1 MSRGTRQGSNWAPIF
16 EVRGGCRCRAVG
28 WPGVQIA
35 GESTG
40 LGAARVSARRDSAV
54 GEQGPD
60 GGRKPAKATKKAVP
74 AKRVTAE
81 KGAVKKSS
89 ASKETAA
96 SRKAAAG
103 KKTAAKEAEGKKA
116 EGKKTPAKKTL
127 AKKTA
132 AAKTPAKKTAAKK
145 AAAGKSVAK
154 ETVAGRTVA
163 KKAAP
168 LKRQAPAKKP
178 AVAPKKA
185 AAAVKGVAPAKTVAP
200 TSPRG
205 ESRTALVRRA
215 RRIDRELAEVYPYA
229 HPELDFENPFQL
241 VVATV
246 LSAQTTDL
254 RVNQTTPALFAKY
267 PTPEDLA
274 AAVPEEVEE
283 ILRPTGFFRAKTR
296 SVIGLS
302 KALTEDFGGEVPGRL
317 EDLVKLPGVG
327 RKTAFVVLGNAFGRP
342 GITVDT
348 HFQRLVRRWRW
359 TEETDPDKIEAAVG
373 ALFPKSDWTD
383 LSHHVIWHGRRICH
397 ARKPACGACPI
408 APLCPAYGEGETDPE
423 KAKKLLKYEKGGFP
437 GQRLK
442 PPRAYLDAGGK
453 PALPLG
459 AG

>member
-1 MSRGTRQGSNWAPIF
+1 MA
-16 EVRGGCRCRAVG
+16 
-28 WPGVQIA
+28 
-35 GESTG
+35 
-40 LGAARVSARRDSAV
+40 
-54 GEQGPD
+54 
-60 GGRKPAKATKKAVP
+60 KKATAVAKKA
-74 AKRVTAE
+74 
-81 KGAVKKSS
+81 
-89 ASKETAA
+89 TAA
-96 SRKAAAG
+96 AKKAAP
-103 KKTAAKEAEGKKA
+103 AAV
-116 EGKKTPAKKTL
+116 
-127 AKKTA
+127 KKTA
-132 AAKTPAKKTAAKK
+132 AAAKKTAG
-145 AAAGKSVAK
+145 AGKSAAV
-154 ETVAGRTVA
+154 
-163 KKAAP
+163 KKAP
-168 LKRQAPAKKP
+168 PPKKQL
-178 AVAPKKA
+178 VAPKKA
-185 AAAVKGVAPAKTVAP
+185 TAAVRAAPVKTVVKP
-200 TSPRG
+200 VEG

-215 RRIDRELAEVYPYA
+215 RRINRELAEVFPYA

-254 RVNQTTPALFAKY
+254 RVNQTTPALFARY

-274 AAVPEEVEE
+274 AANPEEVEE
-283 ILRPTGFFRAKTR
+283 ILRPTGFFRAKTK

-359 TEETDPDKIEAAVG
+359 TAETDPDKIEAAVG

-423 KAKKLLKYEKGGFP
+423 KARKLLKYEKGGLP

-442 PPRAYLDAGGK
+442 PPQAYLDAGGR
-453 PALPLG
+453 PAPPLG

>member
-1 MSRGTRQGSNWAPIF
+1 MNA
-16 EVRGGCRCRAVG
+16 EN
-28 WPGVQIA
+28 
-35 GESTG
+35 
-40 LGAARVSARRDSAV
+40 D
-54 GEQGPD
+54 
-60 GGRKPAKATKKAVP
+60 PA
-74 AKRVTAE
+74 
-81 KGAVKKSS
+81 
-89 ASKETAA
+89 
-96 SRKAAAG
+96 
-103 KKTAAKEAEGKKA
+103 
-116 EGKKTPAKKTL
+116 PAKKT
-127 AKKTA
+127 APVN
-132 AAKTPAKKTAAKK
+132 KTPAKKTAPVNKTPERQAAPAKRAAPARK
-145 AAAGKSVAK
+145 AAS
-154 ETVAGRTVA
+154 GRTPAPV
-163 KKAAP
+163 KK
-168 LKRQAPAKKP
+168 QAPAKKP
-178 AVAPKKA
+178 AVVPKKA
-185 AAAVKGVAPAKTVAP
+185 TAAVKGVAPAKTVAP
-200 TSPRG
+200 KTPGG

-215 RRIDRELAEVYPYA
+215 RRINRELAEVYPYA

-274 AAVPEEVEE
+274 AADPEEVEE
-283 ILRPTGFFRAKTR
+283 ILRPTGFFRAKTK

-302 KALTEDFGGEVPGRL
+302 KALVEDFGGEVPGRL

-348 HFQRLVRRWRW
+348 HFQRLVRRWQW
-359 TEETDPDKIEAAVG
+359 TGETDPDKIEAAVG

-408 APLCPAYGEGETDPE
+408 APLCPAYGEGETDVE

-437 GQRLK
+437 GQRLN
-442 PPRAYLDAGGK
+442 PPQAYLDAGGT
-453 PALPLG
+453 PAPPLG

>member
-1 MSRGTRQGSNWAPIF
+1 M
-16 EVRGGCRCRAVG
+16 EV
-28 WPGVQIA
+28 
-35 GESTG
+35 
-40 LGAARVSARRDSAV
+40 RRDSAV

-60 GGRKPAKATKKAVP
+60 GGRESAESAEATTNAPVKKGAAKRPKPAGTGAEKSPAAKKAP
-74 AKRVTAE
+74 
-81 KGAVKKSS
+81 AVKK
-89 ASKETAA
+89 APAA
-96 SRKAAAG
+96 
-103 KKTAAKEAEGKKA
+103 
-116 EGKKTPAKKTL
+116 KKTP
-127 AKKTA
+127 
-132 AAKTPAKKTAAKK
+132 AAKK
-145 AAAGKSVAK
+145 AAAAK
-154 ETVAGRTVA
+154 R
-163 KKAAP
+163 AP
-168 LKRQAPAKKP
+168 KTAPAKKAP
-178 AVAPKKA
+178 AAKKASPVRKAPAAKKAVVAPKKA
-185 AAAVKGVAPAKTVAP
+185 AAAVKGAPTRTVVTPAK
-200 TSPRG
+200 G

-215 RRIDRELAEVYPYA
+215 RRINRELAEVYPYA

-274 AAVPEEVEE
+274 AANPEEVEE
-283 ILRPTGFFRAKTR
+283 ILRPTGFFRAKTK

-302 KALTEDFGGEVPGRL
+302 KALVEDFGGEVPGRL

-423 KAKKLLKYEKGGFP
+423 KAKKLLKYEKAGLP
-437 GQRLK
+437 GQRLN
-442 PPRAYLDAGGK
+442 PPQAYLDAGGR
-453 PALPLG
+453 PAPPLG